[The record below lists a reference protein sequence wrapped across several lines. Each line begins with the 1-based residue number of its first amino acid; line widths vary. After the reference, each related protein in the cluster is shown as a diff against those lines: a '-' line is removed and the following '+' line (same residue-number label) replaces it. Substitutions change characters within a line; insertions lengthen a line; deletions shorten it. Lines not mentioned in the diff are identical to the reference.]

1 MAEITFRLQSEE
13 INKEVLQQLVG
24 VAEAFNT
31 SVFRLLENDEAKAL
45 LVKRILELSAQNAI
59 TIDPYKLLNL
69 DPYKYKLLNLTPDEL
84 AGLSKNLPQRFDPD
98 CAGYH
103 LCVIFRG
110 ENNCTRP
117 DRRTLYDF

>member
-59 TIDPYKLLNL
+59 TIDPYPLLSIHINCL
-69 DPYKYKLLNLTPDEL
+69 ISIGTPETLLSNRS
-84 AGLSKNLPQRFDPD
+84 AFS
-98 CAGYH
+98 
-103 LCVIFRG
+103 
-110 ENNCTRP
+110 
-117 DRRTLYDF
+117 

>member
-31 SVFRLLENDEAKAL
+31 SVFRLLENDEAKAV

-69 DPYKYKLLNLTPDEL
+69 DPYKLLNLTPDEL

-98 CAGYH
+98 CAGYQ

-117 DRRTLYDF
+117 DGC

>member
-31 SVFRLLENDEAKAL
+31 SVFRLLENDEAKAV
-45 LVKRILELSAQNAI
+45 LVKRILELSAQDAI

-69 DPYKYKLLNLTPDEL
+69 MPDEL
-84 AGLSKNLPQRFDPD
+84 ASLSERLPLRFDPD
-98 CAGYH
+98 CAGYR
-103 LCVIFRG
+103 LCVFLRG

-117 DRRTLYDF
+117 DGC

>member
-69 DPYKYKLLNLTPDEL
+69 TPDEL

-103 LCVIFRG
+103 LCVIFSG

>member
-84 AGLSKNLPQRFDPD
+84 AGLSKNLPQRFDSD